1 MHPQGIGQYCAHA
14 EDILAIEKLPW
25 RQDMNTLQDLQE
37 LEAWW
42 VSKDPWNYEENGDD
56 EKRKGMLLYAIP
68 RKEYRRVLD
77 IGCGN
82 GFITRHLPGR
92 EIIGVD
98 VSANAIRHAR
108 ESSRGFPHIQYRQH
122 SIFEMPVKDWS
133 RSFDLIVVTGVLYPQ
148 YIASAEK
155 LIYAIIDELLM
166 DGGILVS
173 CHIDA
178 WYTSRFPYV
187 TLLREYY
194 PYRDYN
200 HVLEVY
206 MK

>member
-98 VSANAIRHAR
+98 VDINN
-108 ESSRGFPHIQYRQH
+108 
-122 SIFEMPVKDWS
+122 
-133 RSFDLIVVTGVLYPQ
+133 DL
-148 YIASAEK
+148 
-155 LIYAIIDELLM
+155 LLE
-166 DGGILVS
+166 G
-173 CHIDA
+173 
-178 WYTSRFPYV
+178 
-187 TLLREYY
+187 
-194 PYRDYN
+194 
-200 HVLEVY
+200 
-206 MK
+206 K